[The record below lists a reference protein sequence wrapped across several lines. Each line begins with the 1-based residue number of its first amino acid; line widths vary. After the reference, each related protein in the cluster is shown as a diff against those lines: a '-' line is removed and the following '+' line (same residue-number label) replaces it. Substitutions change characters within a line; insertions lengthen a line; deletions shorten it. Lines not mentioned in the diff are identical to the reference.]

1 MATITTAEHSD
12 DENEVDTL
20 PADDG
25 RETQLRRSYSEKQ
38 NKYKAINSP
47 LLLE

>member
-1 MATITTAEHSD
+1 MRVGENDKVATITTAEHSD

-25 RETQLRRSYSEKQ
+25 EEDTTPEEEIISEKT
-38 NKYKAINSP
+38 
-47 LLLE
+47 E